1 MSSKLH
7 LDRLTVKNFR
17 ALDDL
22 TLEGLG
28 RVNVLVG
35 RNNSGKSTILD
46 AVELLVG
53 SNKIGVLSEQALRHG
68 EIEEK
73 EKKTLDSDFTFLENF
88 FSGRQLPKEFGSI
101 NLGSTLDS
109 VVLSHYFVQEI
120 ALEEDDNDNESIRIP
135 RVRRKLVE
143 TLDDAEDESGF
154 YRAIALS
161 VNGKRSVLADNEDNE
176 NKYVSIR
183 RLFNQTES
191 SKDLIVRYVTTKSLP
206 NTYLDNL
213 WSGGIQFDEDLK
225 STLNSALK
233 LLSDDV
239 ESFGFAQVNPSDKE
253 RKALVKLKDFDKP
266 VPLSSMGDGMS
277 RVLHIVLS
285 LLNAKDGVLLID
297 EMENGLHY
305 RIQEN
310 LWRIIFEFS
319 TKLNIQ
325 VFVTT
330 HSWDV
335 IESFSKI
342 SIEHPEEGVLYRLG
356 RSIVD
361 GKLNPY
367 RYSEERLYQVTQS
380 EMEVR

>member
-1 MSSKLH
+1 VESKLH
-7 LDRLTVKNFR
+7 LDRLYVKNFR
-17 ALDDL
+17 ALDQL

-28 RVNVLVG
+28 RVNVFVG

-46 AVELLVG
+46 AIELLVS
-53 SNKIGVLSEQALRHG
+53 SNKFDVLRKQADKHG
-68 EIEEK
+68 E
-73 EKKTLDSDFTFLENF
+73 LDDERSRDRDFTFVENF
-88 FSGRQLPKEFGSI
+88 FSGRSLPRSFDSI
-101 NLGSTLDS
+101 LLESSKNSF
-109 VVLSHYFVQEI
+109 VLSHYFVKESQI
-120 ALEEDDNDNESIRIP
+120 EELFDNEPRIRIK
-135 RVRRKLVE
+135 RQFIEKD
-143 TLDDAEDESGF
+143 TLDGDSSEN
-154 YRAIALS
+154 YRALS
-161 VNGKRSVLADNEDNE
+161 LTVNGKRVILADNENNPE
-176 NKYVSIR
+176 KYIGSSIHLSN
-183 RLFNQTES
+183 RLNSYSELF
-191 SKDLIVRYVTTKSLP
+191 DGIPVRYVSTKSFDSS
-206 NTYLDNL
+206 YLDNL
-213 WSGGIQFDEDLK
+213 WGSIQFNPEMNNILI
-225 STLNSALK
+225 SALN
-233 LLSDDV
+233 LVSDNV
-239 ESFGFAQVNPSDKE
+239 EIFGFMQVSPSRSRE

-342 SIEHPEEGVLYRLG
+342 AVEHPEEGVLYSLG
-356 RSIVD
+356 RSGID
-361 GKLNPY
+361 GKLNAH

>member
-1 MSSKLH
+1 MSNKLH
-7 LDRLTVKNFR
+7 LDRLSVKNFR

-28 RVNVLVG
+28 RVNVFVG

-46 AVELLVG
+46 AIELLVS
-53 SNKIGVLSEQALRHG
+53 SNKFDVLRKQADKHG
-68 EIEEK
+68 E
-73 EKKTLDSDFTFLENF
+73 LDDERSRDRDFTFVENF
-88 FSGRQLPKEFGSI
+88 FSGRSLPRSFDSI
-101 NLGSTLDS
+101 LLESSKNSF
-109 VVLSHYFVQEI
+109 VLSHYFVKESQI
-120 ALEEDDNDNESIRIP
+120 EELFDNEPRIRIK
-135 RVRRKLVE
+135 RQFIEKD
-143 TLDDAEDESGF
+143 TLDGDSSEN
-154 YRAIALS
+154 YRALS
-161 VNGKRSVLADNEDNE
+161 LTVNGKRVILADNENNPE
-176 NKYVSIR
+176 KYIGSSIHLSN
-183 RLFNQTES
+183 RLNSYSELF
-191 SKDLIVRYVTTKSLP
+191 DGIPVRYVSTKSFDSS
-206 NTYLDNL
+206 YLDNL
-213 WSGGIQFDEDLK
+213 WGSIQFNPEMNNILI
-225 STLNSALK
+225 SALN
-233 LLSDDV
+233 LVSDNV
-239 ESFGFAQVNPSDKE
+239 EIFGFMQVSPSRPRE

-342 SIEHPEEGVLYRLG
+342 SVEHPEEGVLYRLG
-356 RSIVD
+356 RSRFD
-361 GKLNPY
+361 GKLSSY
-367 RYSEERLYQVTQS
+367 RYSEQALQSATQS